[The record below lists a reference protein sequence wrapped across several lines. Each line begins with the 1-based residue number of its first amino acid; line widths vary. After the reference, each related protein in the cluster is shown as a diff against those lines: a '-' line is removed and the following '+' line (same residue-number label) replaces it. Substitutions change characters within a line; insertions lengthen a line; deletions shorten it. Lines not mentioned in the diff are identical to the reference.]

1 MSSVIPEWLKTKI
14 EKTATLSN
22 IDDLDLPS
30 SLKISQ
36 PVNNQT
42 GGKKNNDFSEKIK
55 LAYQELSEKY
65 QN

>member
-55 LAYQELSEKY
+55 FL
-65 QN
+65 